1 MHNYIQMNVAPK
13 GPEAARW
20 RQRKFT
26 LLRQFPFPQD
36 LLPGSLSVTHRRCGK
51 PTCHCASGEGH
62 PICFLTFMSAGKR
75 RVERIPKEWVDDV
88 RQRVE
93 AGRRFQDA
101 LREVLTAEAELLVL
115 LRKQQGK

>member
-1 MHNYIQMNVAPK
+1 MHNCIQMKVAPK

-20 RQRKFT
+20 RQRKFACSAT
-26 LLRQFPFPQD
+26 LYPKIYCQAASHP
-36 LLPGSLSVTHRRCGK
+36 THRRCGK

-62 PICFLTFMSAGKR
+62 PIWFLTFMSVGKR
-75 RVERIPKEWVDDV
+75 RVERVPKEWVDDV

-101 LREVLTAEAELLVL
+101 LREFLTADAELLVL